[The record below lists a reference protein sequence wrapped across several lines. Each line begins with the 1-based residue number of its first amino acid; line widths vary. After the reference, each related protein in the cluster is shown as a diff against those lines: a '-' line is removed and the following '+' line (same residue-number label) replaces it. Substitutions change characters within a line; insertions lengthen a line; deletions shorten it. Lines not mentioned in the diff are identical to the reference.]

1 MYELLSRLTVSQ
13 ISLCY
18 SFRNCSE
25 NVLHNFYKHS
35 YNIAAMFIFATL
47 NHVKVPFYIFVL

>member
-47 NHVKVPFYIFVL
+47 NHV